1 MKKIIMTIAVGVMM
15 LTLSSCGKTGNPEET
30 PEETQMDAAGE
41 LLDLFINGSIGAVD
55 SADQTSEFYI
65 TDLNMDSEEWDSY
78 SVGEKVDLDNDGEE
92 ELIINGPYGGKYL
105 DARDNKVYE
114 FAAGGGT
121 ALALSY
127 TCYDGA
133 VWIIYSNSMNVG
145 YKCYHMKKYEGADN
159 LVAEMAFG
167 EELVD
172 RDNAESGMKYH
183 LNGTE
188 ISYDEYTDL
197 CSKIFGEADIVVW
210 EGEYRNILTGNMIG
224 IPVTSSK
231 FEKIYCLGGICNNSC
246 YINVGETLS

>member
-1 MKKIIMTIAVGVMM
+1 
-15 LTLSSCGKTGNPEET
+15 
-30 PEETQMDAAGE
+30 
-41 LLDLFINGSIGAVD
+41 
-55 SADQTSEFYI
+55 
-65 TDLNMDSEEWDSY
+65 
-78 SVGEKVDLDNDGEE
+78 
-92 ELIINGPYGGKYL
+92 
-105 DARDNKVYE
+105 
-114 FAAGGGT
+114 
-121 ALALSY
+121 
-127 TCYDGA
+127 
-133 VWIIYSNSMNVG
+133 MNVG

-210 EGEYRNILTGNMIG
+210 EEEYRNILTGNMIG

-231 FEKIYCLGGICNNSC
+231 FEKIYCLGGDMQQFML
-246 YINVGETLS
+246 Y